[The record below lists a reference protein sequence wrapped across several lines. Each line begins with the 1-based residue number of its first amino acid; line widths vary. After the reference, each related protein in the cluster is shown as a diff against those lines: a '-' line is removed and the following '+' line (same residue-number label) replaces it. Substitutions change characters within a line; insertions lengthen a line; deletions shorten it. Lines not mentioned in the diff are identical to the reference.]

1 MVHQY
6 FLAKDAVHEEGSASL
21 GLESY
26 HSWCFQCR
34 RYKVSPVISFPCGKL
49 MSVQPRIWGV
59 YYDKLY
65 DLTDYVYTL
74 GLNQNSGT
82 FTFLDS
88 DFLSVFRQ
96 RSGQDITQPLN
107 SILNSMNSTYRAE
120 HLACIENVFLA
131 GRTDFRKTPRCQ
143 VQNYML
149 IVISG
154 ILMASIALKCACR
167 FKFVV

>member
-1 MVHQY
+1 MI
-6 FLAKDAVHEEGSASL
+6 F
-21 GLESY
+21 
-26 HSWCFQCR
+26 
-34 RYKVSPVISFPCGKL
+34 FPMRKL
-49 MSVQPRIWGV
+49 MSVLTRIWGV
-59 YYDKLY
+59 YNHKLY

-74 GLNQNSGT
+74 GLNQNSAT
-82 FTFLDS
+82 FTFLDA

-107 SILNSMNSTYRAE
+107 SVLNSMNSTFRDE

-131 GRTDFRKTPRCQ
+131 GQTDFRKTPRCQ

-154 ILMASIALKCACR
+154 ILMASIALKCEVHTRICSLLG
-167 FKFVV
+167 

>member
-1 MVHQY
+1 M
-6 FLAKDAVHEEGSASL
+6 LSL
-21 GLESY
+21 VVPPIKMIQGETDDVVS
-26 HSWCFQCR
+26 HSEL
-34 RYKVSPVISFPCGKL
+34 ISFL
-49 MSVQPRIWGV
+49 TRIWGV
-59 YYDKLY
+59 YNHKLY

-74 GLNQNSGT
+74 GLNQNSAT
-82 FTFLDS
+82 LAFLDS

-107 SILNSMNSTYRAE
+107 SVLNSMNSTYRQE

-131 GRTDFRKTPRCQ
+131 GQTDFRKTPRCQ

-154 ILMASIALKCACR
+154 ILMASIAMKCKIHSRICSL
-167 FKFVV
+167 FS